1 MDVDGRFAPATAA
14 AAEAAYADVGPAA
27 QVVVREV
34 AKEMSFDRE
43 EYDRRVTGEVVET
56 ARDAL
61 FASLLSVRVGTREEY
76 DDWREG
82 FDGEVVETGSDAVDN
97 VVWHAPPFADRAVA
111 ATFQD
116 ERRAAIQTLRRQAFG
131 RIYRPLF
138 EGDDDHDA
146 DGDGESVTDDHV
158 ESDTDHNDS
167 AGAADDHGESDDDRS
182 ADDDGEI

>member
-1 MDVDGRFAPATAA
+1 MDVEGRFAPATADEA
-14 AAEAAYADVGPAA
+14 AAAYEEVGPAA

-34 AKEMSFDRE
+34 AREMSFDRE

-61 FASLLSVRVGTREEY
+61 FASLLAVRVGSRDEY
-76 DDWREG
+76 DEWRGEY
-82 FDGEVVETGSDAVDN
+82 DGEVVETGSDDVDR

-116 ERRAAIQTLRRQAFG
+116 ERRAAVQTLRRQAFG

-138 EGDDDHDA
+138 EGHEDEAAD
-146 DGDGESVTDDHV
+146 DGDGT
-158 ESDTDHNDS
+158 N
-167 AGAADDHGESDDDRS
+167 ADDHGGGGTEGESPD
-182 ADDDGEI
+182 